1 MLPLII
7 GGAILSAGMQ
17 GLNMYRSNK
26 FMEEAQR
33 GLEDLRKN
41 PIKPYSVSGV
51 AQQLGTQAIG
61 EMGSPMGYTGAER
74 NVFQNQLSNQFNTT
88 YNRALNLSGG
98 SGARAAQ
105 GILAASSLSAASDFA
120 AREAALREQR
130 RQAAMGRVGA
140 YAGQV
145 QAIDNANV
153 QANIMAQRD
162 LNAAIGAQRE
172 NIGRAWSSIG
182 NLGSMAAGYGLNSL
196 TSPYKDLLK
205 TNTGTTTGGTDL
217 TFLKYNPNTAPTAFS
232 GFMNKFKSN
241 SPLFKTPI
249 LSEPSFDGSSYSAP
263 NKGSFYNTE
272 F

>member
-33 GLEDLRKN
+33 GLEDLQKN

-74 NVFQNQLSNQFNTT
+74 NVFQNQLANQFNTT

-105 GILAASSLSAASDFA
+105 GILAASSLSAANEFA

-153 QANIMAQRD
+153 QANMMAQRD

-182 NLGSMAAGYGLNSL
+182 NLGSMAVGYGLNSY

-205 TNTGTTTGGTDL
+205 TNAGGGTDL
-217 TFLKYNPNTAPTAFS
+217 TFLKYNPNNTLTSFDS
-232 GFMNKFKSN
+232 FMKKFKSN
-241 SPLFKTPI
+241 SAFFKTPI
-249 LSEPSFDGSSYSAP
+249 LSEPSLDGPSYSAP
-263 NKGSFYNTE
+263 NKGSFYNPE
-272 F
+272 D